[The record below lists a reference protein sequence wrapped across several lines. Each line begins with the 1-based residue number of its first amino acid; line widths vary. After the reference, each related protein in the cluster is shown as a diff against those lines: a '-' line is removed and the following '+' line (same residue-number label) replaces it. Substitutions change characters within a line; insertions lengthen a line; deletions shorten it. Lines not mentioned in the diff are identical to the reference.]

1 MQDSLWSVG
10 FYQRAILLQY
20 WITMNGVILLNQK
33 LTGGQ
38 AIVEILQIEEINH
51 VFTVPGESFL
61 PILDALYDA
70 ENIKLIS
77 NRHEG
82 GASLMA
88 EAYSKASGEVGVVM
102 ATRGVGAAN
111 LSIGVHTA
119 KENST
124 PMVVFL
130 GQVNST
136 FRGREGF
143 QEVDIDNFLRD
154 ISKWTVEITQVE
166 RISEFVQRAFRI
178 AKSGRPGPVIVSL
191 PEDLFHARAKF
202 EFSKKSNRPRP
213 RPSLAEMTQFY
224 EILKQ
229 ANHPIIIAG
238 AGVINSDAESN
249 LQLFVEKFNIPVF
262 AAFRRHDVFPNS
274 HPLYM
279 GHLGMGPYKGIVETV
294 RQADTI
300 IAIGTRFS
308 EITTQGY
315 SIISKEQKIIHIDID
330 YSMLGKVYEPHL
342 GIVADANEALDALLQ
357 FESADIYPDY
367 WKEWVTERRKTF
379 EEFTTIEEN
388 KNFDMVD
395 NKQIILS
402 LQKVLPSNAIITNDA
417 GNFAGW
423 LHSFYKFNEK
433 KTYIGATSGA
443 MGYGLAA
450 AIGAKLAHPERTV
463 VSLSGDGGIMM
474 TIQELE
480 TAVRY
485 KVPIIALIFN
495 NNMHGSIR
503 MFQEMEYPG
512 RVIGTDLGNPDFEQL
527 GSAFGVFSQKVTN
540 DAQFESVLDKAIRS
554 QKTSIIEIICDPDK
568 ISVHSTITSIRNKTK
583 ASS

>member
-191 PEDLFHARAKF
+191 PEDLLHARAKF